1 MDESFLMVETFLFI
15 ILLSKRH
22 FNYKIPTGEA
32 HAKIVEY
39 YQYKKILY

>member
-1 MDESFLMVETFLFI
+1 MVESFLMVETFLFI

-22 FNYKIPTGEA
+22 LNSKIQSGET
-32 HAKIVEY
+32 HEKIVEY